1 MDTLVWRGIYRC
13 RHFITGA
20 DMNRI
25 KSNAVILLGLSIV
38 LSACAQLFMKASMM
52 LLESYHIAEINL
64 SLLQLVI
71 ENQPVVSWLVAG
83 LACYGLS
90 MLSWMFAL
98 TKYELSFAYPFLGI
112 TYILVY
118 LGAVFWPLIGE
129 QLSWQRSTGIAL
141 ILTGVVFVNYNNSN
155 DKHRAI

>member
-1 MDTLVWRGIYRC
+1 
-13 RHFITGA
+13 
-20 DMNRI
+20 
-25 KSNAVILLGLSIV
+25 
-38 LSACAQLFMKASMM
+38 MM
-52 LLESYHIAEINL
+52 LLESYHVAEINL